1 MAITFPYDLLDSGAP
16 FWSTEFD
23 LLWRQEQSRAA
34 GGRTFVK
41 DMGSPLWAATY
52 QSASLK
58 PNELD
63 YWRARFK
70 SLENGLNQFYGR
82 PKSRCYPIAYPG
94 GNYFGTDIF
103 TNVAGNPSFEAA
115 AFTPWFPGTGVSV
128 GTGTGNTGTKFLVLD
143 KGSAAAGTGTQRETL
158 QVIDGITAGKQYR
171 MSAWIRSAAGTSA
184 AGAYLSLQWRD
195 AANAIISTSAVVV
208 NAGFGAS
215 WAQVAGNAIA
225 PANATRVLPYIVFA
239 TSGSLQVLHVDDVSV
254 ARYETFTGLNAQ
266 VNTINANRKAISL
279 KGLVGGYTGS
289 VGDYIQIGSNLHQV
303 LEPFTA
309 NTSGVSGEFEI
320 RPHLWPASAVN
331 DTVATTRPSA
341 LMTMVPG
348 SFSSTAE
355 LATGRGVIT
364 FQAVESR

>member
-1 MAITFPYDLLDSGAP
+1 MAITFPYDLLTDFPG
-16 FWSTEFD
+16 WSTEFD
-23 LLWRQEQSRAA
+23 LFWRQEQSRAA

-52 QSASLK
+52 QSTSLK

-70 SLENGLNQFYGR
+70 SLENGFNQFYGR
-82 PKSRCYPIAYPG
+82 PKSRCYPMAYPG
-94 GNYFGTDIF
+94 GNYFGTDVF
-103 TNVAGNPSFEAA
+103 TNVLSNPGFETGVL
-115 AFTPWFPGTGVSV
+115 TPWVPSAGVTSY
-128 GTGTGNTGTKFLVLD
+128 NTGAHSGTYCMLMD
-143 KGSAAAGTGTQRETL
+143 KGASGIGAGTQREAWQL
-158 QVIDGITAGKQYR
+158 LDGIVAGKQYR
-171 MSAWIRSAAGTSA
+171 VSAWIVGVGAAA
-184 AGAYLSLQWRD
+184 AGAYVNVQWRN
-195 AANAIISTSAVVV
+195 AANGIISTSNAVV
-208 NAGFGAS
+208 NAGYTTT
-215 WAQVAGNAIA
+215 WAQVAANVTA
-225 PANATRVLPYIVFA
+225 PALATRALVYVVLA
-239 TSGSLQVLHVDDVSV
+239 TTGSQQYMLVDDVSF

-266 VNTINANRKAISL
+266 VNAINANRKAISL

-309 NTSGVSGEFEI
+309 NTAGVSGEFEI

-331 DTVATTRPSA
+331 DTVAVTRPSA

-355 LATGRGVIT
+355 LSTGRGVIT
-364 FQAVESR
+364 FQAIESR